1 MALEATLPKRTPPST
16 HTRLASTAAAARALF
31 KKNPILVSLASL
43 SILFGAGVLLYS
55 NYVYSSY
62 IVGAFHKYPEPV
74 AQKLRRALYYTN
86 ISLDPKNAVKYYRQ
100 ALEVAE
106 ELGMDPFSDEIIGVK
121 VQLAAL
127 FEKIQNYRRAIDVLE
142 IVKGD
147 CLRWVRERGGL
158 EGAEAKRTRLLGKTV
173 GINVKLGE
181 LYANEYVLDREAA
194 EARLVEAVETVLRE
208 KQRRETEGVKP
219 EEGEW
224 LTDEEIGGSLEAP
237 TLPRDPLFLQALTLS
252 PPKSCHSVVLMNNLA
267 TSLAQQRSPSPSLST
282 PQPPTQQDLTHQ
294 ARLWATKALSLAQTI
309 PKEDKTEECDIGC
322 AVATHN
328 LAEFAEMDGEVEE
341 ARRLYGEAVKMARS
355 VGFEEGVKTSQEAL
369 RRVGRGGE
377 GWG

>member
-1 MALEATLPKRTPPST
+1 
-16 HTRLASTAAAARALF
+16 
-31 KKNPILVSLASL
+31 
-43 SILFGAGVLLYS
+43 
-55 NYVYSSY
+55 
-62 IVGAFHKYPEPV
+62 
-74 AQKLRRALYYTN
+74 
-86 ISLDPKNAVKYYRQ
+86 
-100 ALEVAE
+100 
-106 ELGMDPFSDEIIGVK
+106 
-121 VQLAAL
+121 
-127 FEKIQNYRRAIDVLE
+127 
-142 IVKGD
+142 
-147 CLRWVRERGGL
+147 
-158 EGAEAKRTRLLGKTV
+158 
-173 GINVKLGE
+173 
-181 LYANEYVLDREAA
+181 
-194 EARLVEAVETVLRE
+194 
-208 KQRRETEGVKP
+208 
-219 EEGEW
+219 
-224 LTDEEIGGSLEAP
+224 
-237 TLPRDPLFLQALTLS
+237 
-252 PPKSCHSVVLMNNLA
+252 MNNLA